1 MKRLNRELPVNPH
14 QRPWRAKHRK
24 IGQPEGHWTRSY
36 GISRDASSS
45 AKRANQAPTP
55 CRCARRAAPVSPSG
69 TPLGLVERRPVRP
82 CRALAAPIGHLLGG
96 SMKQSSPC
104 NEVDAT
110 GADSGGAW
118 LCHVPDVR
126 EHGRRLA
133 RSAVA
138 FLDRFVAPR
147 ALIDLV
153 PGIGAP
159 ACLFVGRRAHA
170 EAVNGNDEHQPAVA
184 STAPAVTGRVA
195 GGQGLDG
202 GSTHGRSGWRGTCRR
217 CPRAAGWR
225 DDGLRR
231 HRWREILGW
240 MPASECVDDDCG
252 QCIWRPMSGV
262 GRKRK

>member
-14 QRPWRAKHRK
+14 QRPWRAKHRR

-82 CRALAAPIGHLLGG
+82 CRALVAPIGHLLGG

-110 GADSGGAW
+110 GANSGGAW
-118 LCHVPDVR
+118 LCHGTDVR

-159 ACLFVGRRAHA
+159 ACPFVGRRACGSGQRERRPSAGLRQHC
-170 EAVNGNDEHQPAVA
+170 
-184 STAPAVTGRVA
+184 A
-195 GGQGLDG
+195 GG
-202 GSTHGRSGWRGTCRR
+202 HGPRRRWPGAWRWVDARPQRGWRGTCRR

-231 HRWREILGW
+231 HRWREMLGW
-240 MPASECVDDDCG
+240 MPASECDDDDCG
-252 QCIWRPMSGV
+252 QSIWRPMSGV

>member
-110 GADSGGAW
+110 GADSGGALALSCARRAGTRETPCQKRRRFPGPIRRPARLDRSRARHW
-118 LCHVPDVR
+118 RTSVPVR
-126 EHGRRLA
+126 RPASACGSGQRERRASAGRRQH
-133 RSAVA
+133 
-138 FLDRFVAPR
+138 
-147 ALIDLV
+147 
-153 PGIGAP
+153 
-159 ACLFVGRRAHA
+159 C
-170 EAVNGNDEHQPAVA
+170 
-184 STAPAVTGRVA
+184 A
-195 GGQGLDG
+195 GG
-202 GSTHGRSGWRGTCRR
+202 HGPRR
-217 CPRAAGWR
+217 
-225 DDGLRR
+225 
-231 HRWREILGW
+231 RWPG
-240 MPASECVDDDCG
+240 A
-252 QCIWRPMSGV
+252 
-262 GRKRK
+262 